1 VGIFFKIVKNKQEDN
16 AKPPQKAVFREMYT
30 MFGNY
35 ISVFL
40 CVMGL
45 TSSSINLPICHE
57 KINSA
62 VFRRKTK
69 ALAYFEELI
78 LSVNIPQ
85 GR

>member
-1 VGIFFKIVKNKQEDN
+1 MQNRHKRQF
-16 AKPPQKAVFREMYT
+16 FREMYT

-40 CVMGL
+40 RVMGL
-45 TSSSINLPICHE
+45 TSSSRNLPICHE

-62 VFRRKTK
+62 VFRQKTK
-69 ALAYFEELI
+69 ALEYFEELI